1 MKNKSSEYAK
11 LAKRANTRLKA
22 LEDNGILNN
31 AYKTALNF
39 TNEKNRFT
47 QSKKLSGKELDIAYR
62 AVENF
67 LNDKESKLKN
77 NKTRNIEY
85 EKVDN
90 KIVIDSNL
98 VNNISENNLNN
109 ELRRLTKIAN
119 SRIERLEKE
128 QARTNREIHSLEK
141 VKGML
146 NGKNRFYTGTKY
158 TKKQAIET
166 LHKLEKFLNYRTST
180 ITGLH
185 NLDDEK
191 IQYFEE
197 MTGIKIKS
205 RKDFWDFLSSSQF
218 KNMSKYADS
227 NQIVEDFVQAM
238 DEGFSLD
245 EIAKTYNEFENT
257 NITFDQV
264 AEIRKKGGKM
274 FR

>member
-1 MKNKSSEYAK
+1 MNKSVEYAK

-22 LEDNGILNN
+22 LEDSGVINN
-31 AYKTALNF
+31 AYRTALNF
-39 TNEKNRFT
+39 TNEKNRFS

-90 KIVIDSNL
+90 KIVIDTNL
-98 VNNISENNLNN
+98 VNNLSENNLNN

-146 NGKNRFYTGTKY
+146 NGKTRFYTGTKY

-197 MTGIKIKS
+197 ITGVKIKS
-205 RKDFWDFLSSSQF
+205 RKDFWDFLSSEQF